1 MPSLDQHQSASI
13 VKMLV
18 LGNSGVGKTGS
29 LASLPAAGYRLF
41 IMDFDNGLDILR
53 DPKVLD
59 PKYHSQVFFKTFT
72 DPANL
77 ANPKL
82 AVPRAA
88 VEAAKAMNDWIETID
103 GKPTSMGGPA
113 KWGPTDVLVIDSLT
127 FWGQALMRH
136 VLFMNKRA
144 GEQPW
149 QSDWGEA
156 IRMQEDTIGA
166 LYSDSVKCNVIVMA
180 HLAPIEDKSVGIAR
194 LYPSALGS
202 KFPPKVGRYFNN
214 MISMER
220 KSSGDRVF
228 KTKGNN
234 VIDLKTSKPNL
245 IPGEMPANMAE
256 FFRLARGT

>member
-1 MPSLDQHQSASI
+1 MPSLGEHHSANI
-13 VKMLV
+13 VKML
-18 LGNSGVGKTGS
+18 LIGNSGVGKTGS

-53 DPKVLD
+53 DPAILD
-59 PKYHSQVFFKTFT
+59 PKYHPQVFFKTFN
-72 DPANL
+72 DPSNL

-88 VEAAKAMNDWIETID
+88 LEAAKAMNDWSEKEGEVT
-103 GKPTSMGGPA
+103 KSLGGPA
-113 KWGPTDVLVIDSLT
+113 KWGPQDVLVIDSLT
-127 FWGQALMRH
+127 FWGQALMRQ

-166 LYSDSVKCNVIVMA
+166 LYSDSIKCNVIIMA
-180 HLAPIEDKSVGIAR
+180 HLAPIEEKSTGMSR

-202 KFPPKVGRYFNN
+202 KLPPKVGRYFNN
-214 MISMER
+214 MVLMER
-220 KSSGDRVF
+220 KATGDRVF
-228 KTKGNN
+228 KTKGTA
-234 VIDLKTSKPNL
+234 VIDLKTSKPTK
-245 IPGEMPANMAE
+245 IPAEMPANMAE
-256 FFRLARGT
+256 FFKLARGT